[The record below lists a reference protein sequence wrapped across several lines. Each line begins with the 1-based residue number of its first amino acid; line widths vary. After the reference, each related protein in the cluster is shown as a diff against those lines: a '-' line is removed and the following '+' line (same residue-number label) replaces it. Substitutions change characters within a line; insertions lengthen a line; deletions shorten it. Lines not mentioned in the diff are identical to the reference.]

1 MTTEKAT
8 AVQEWKQHWP
18 LVLACS
24 AGFSFH
30 SIMSA
35 ATGLFMQPLGE
46 EFGWSR
52 TLQSSGVSIA
62 AVTTMLL
69 SPFFGV
75 LIDRYGTRRLALP
88 GLILSGLCVTSFGF
102 ANGSVT
108 QWIAMWTVYA
118 FAALAIKS
126 TVWTAAVT
134 GVFDKGR
141 GFAIGVALSGTAV
154 AQTIAPPL
162 TNMLINEFGWRH
174 AFAWLGLGW
183 GGLAL
188 VLCFFFLFDAH
199 DLKKRVVKT
208 TADVQQALATLPG
221 LSIPEAW
228 RSISLWRIAIST
240 FIMMLITIALNVHQY
255 PILTESGV
263 DRTSAAYFAS
273 LAGIAGIVGKLVT
286 GWLLDRYRV
295 NWVGGITL
303 GITAVAFGILM
314 LPSPGTAAI
323 VSAMIINGYAA
334 GTKLQI
340 AGLLTSRYGGV
351 RNFGTIFGMMATLIA
366 AGSGLGPLVAGAIH
380 DIYGGYQPFLIFGA
394 VASLFCGW
402 LIFGM
407 APQPKWE
414 TDEPAGERA

>member
-1 MTTEKAT
+1 MTADKPSA
-8 AVQEWKQHWP
+8 AQEWKQHWT

-24 AGFSFH
+24 VGFSFH
-30 SIMSA
+30 SVMAA
-35 ATGLFMQPLGE
+35 ATGLFMAPLGE

-69 SPFFGV
+69 SPFFGM
-75 LIDRYGTRRLALP
+75 LIDRHGTRRLALP
-88 GLILSGLCVTSFGF
+88 GLVLSALCVTSFGF

-108 QWIAMWTVYA
+108 QWIVMWTVYA

-134 GVFDKGR
+134 GVFDNGR

-162 TNMLINEFGWRH
+162 TNFLINEFGWRH
-174 AFAWLGLGW
+174 AFAWIGLGW

-199 DLKKRVVKT
+199 DLKRRVVKS
-208 TADVQQALATLPG
+208 ASDVREALSHLPG
-221 LSIPEAW
+221 LTIAEAW
-228 RSISLWRIAIST
+228 RSMSLWRIAIST
-240 FIMMLITIALNVHQY
+240 FIMMVVTIALNVHQY

-273 LAGIAGIVGKLVT
+273 LAGIAGIVGKLAT
-286 GWLLDRYRV
+286 GWLLDRYSV

-303 GITAVAFGILM
+303 GVTAIAFGILM
-314 LPSPGTAAI
+314 LPSLSTTMI
-323 VSAMIINGYAA
+323 VAAMIINGYAA

-380 DIYGGYQPFLIFGA
+380 DFYGDYRPFLLFGA
-394 VASLFCGW
+394 IASVFCGV
-402 LIFGM
+402 LIVGM

-414 TDEPAGERA
+414 TDTPAPAP